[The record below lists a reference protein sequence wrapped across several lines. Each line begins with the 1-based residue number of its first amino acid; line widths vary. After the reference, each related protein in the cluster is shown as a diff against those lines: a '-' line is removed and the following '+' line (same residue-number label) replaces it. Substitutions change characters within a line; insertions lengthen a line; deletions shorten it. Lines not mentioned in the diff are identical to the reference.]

1 VATLMFFDGVL
12 RNPTTNAPIPAGM
25 HLYRTFKEKGRVL
38 VLADNRDRT
47 DRWLRENKLALFDD
61 IVGPEMT
68 VGHDF
73 PEYRQVEHCRGLG
86 SIEYVVTSNPELS
99 AKLLEVGITSL
110 LFLQP
115 VYIAEKFRPDSR
127 QGAKSWTAIR
137 EEIVKQQE
145 AFFEDERVK

>member
-1 VATLMFFDGVL
+1 MFLDGVM
-12 RNPTTNAPIPAGM
+12 RNPTTNAPIPQGM
-25 HLYRTFKEKGRVL
+25 QLYRTINDKGRVL
-38 VLADNRDRT
+38 LLCDHKEKA

-61 IVGPEMT
+61 LVGPEMT

-73 PEYRQVEHCRGLG
+73 PEYRQVEYCRSNGAVNF
-86 SIEYVVTSNPELS
+86 VVTSNPELA

-115 VYIAEKFRPDSR
+115 VYIAEKFRPDGR
-127 QGAKSWTAIR
+127 QGAKSWDSIR

-145 AFFEDERVK
+145 AFLEDGRIQ